1 MHLKSAAAFVLVSVT
16 ALAAACAD
24 DAPEPTPTPEPT
36 PELERAV
43 YAPRLFEHRI
53 AVASTEDA
61 WNPAINAALTRQ
73 FGQVASI
80 FIANE
85 CLAGRPMTA
94 EAFVIY
100 ASTQL
105 PDQAQLGVEARRLV
119 GEIVAVSNGPA
130 GDSCVRPFL
139 QPRSEAEFEMIR
151 ELVSA
156 ALGWTARLL
165 EGENEDRVVR
175 PAGLRQGAIPAVD
188 LLREHRRGLEERQR
202 PVLHPDGRP
211 GRSDA
216 AGRRHAARGHGLGR
230 PVPDRPAQAG
240 GGHGRFSMRPGAA
253 PALRPRR
260 VTRLLPA
267 ACASLLL
274 LWGCGGDAPP
284 APTPP
289 TPTAAPA
296 TPTATAAAPADG
308 AIFVDVSDAAGIDFV
323 HDELTW
329 LAVPQGGGIVAFD
342 YDGDGNADAFIANSN
357 GPNVLYRNNG
367 DGTFTDVAAEAGV
380 ADADGRGNGGCSADY
395 DNDADADLYITN
407 YGKSR
412 LFENRGDGAFVE
424 ASASTGVEEAYAGLR
439 STGCAW
445 GDYDGDGAPDLVV
458 VRHMYEHRSDLLEDP
473 NYMVV
478 GLGGLILYHNDGDGA
493 FTNVTAM
500 LGDLTPPVEGVPGV
514 DEVKVGNL
522 WGAGFQPGWV
532 DYDNDGDV
540 DLYVVNDFGQALH
553 PNVLWRNDGPA
564 PDGSWTFVDASIGS
578 GADVEIYGM
587 SMSVGDYDQDG
598 FFDIFI
604 TDIRGNVLLRN
615 DGNGRTFTDLA
626 EEAGVNIRMIGPP
639 RPRELGLLLLRLRQR
654 RRPRPLHRQRLPR
667 RRHRGRQ
674 PAGAA

>member
-1 MHLKSAAAFVLVSVT
+1 
-16 ALAAACAD
+16 
-24 DAPEPTPTPEPT
+24 
-36 PELERAV
+36 
-43 YAPRLFEHRI
+43 
-53 AVASTEDA
+53 
-61 WNPAINAALTRQ
+61 
-73 FGQVASI
+73 
-80 FIANE
+80 
-85 CLAGRPMTA
+85 
-94 EAFVIY
+94 
-100 ASTQL
+100 
-105 PDQAQLGVEARRLV
+105 
-119 GEIVAVSNGPA
+119 
-130 GDSCVRPFL
+130 
-139 QPRSEAEFEMIR
+139 
-151 ELVSA
+151 
-156 ALGWTARLL
+156 
-165 EGENEDRVVR
+165 
-175 PAGLRQGAIPAVD
+175 
-188 LLREHRRGLEERQR
+188 
-202 PVLHPDGRP
+202 
-211 GRSDA
+211 
-216 AGRRHAARGHGLGR
+216 
-230 PVPDRPAQAG
+230 
-240 GGHGRFSMRPGAA
+240 MRPSAA

-284 APTPP
+284 TPTPPPP

-296 TPTATAAAPADG
+296 TPTAMAVAPAG
-308 AIFVDVSDAAGIDFV
+308 GPIFVDVSDAAGIDFV

-367 DGTFTDVAAEAGV
+367 DGTFTDMAAEAGV
-380 ADADGRGNGGCSADY
+380 ADAAGRGNGGCSADY
-395 DNDADADLYITN
+395 DNDGDADLYITN

-626 EEAGVNIRMIGPP
+626 EEAGVNIRMIGRRVRVSWGSFFFDYDNDGDLDLYIVSGYLGGDTVAGNPLEQP
-639 RPRELGLLLLRLRQR
+639 NILMRNEGDGSFTDVSWISGADDPGVGRGGVYLDYDNDGCLDLLIANLGQRARLFRNACEWGNNWLAVDVVGTHANRDGLGARLELEAGGRLQIRQVASGHSHMGQNAATAHFGLAD
-654 RRPRPLHRQRLPR
+654 
-667 RRHRGRQ
+667 
-674 PAGAA
+674 AGAIDSLTVRWPGGAIQTLTDLPPNRRITLTEPE

>member
-1 MHLKSAAAFVLVSVT
+1 
-16 ALAAACAD
+16 
-24 DAPEPTPTPEPT
+24 
-36 PELERAV
+36 
-43 YAPRLFEHRI
+43 
-53 AVASTEDA
+53 
-61 WNPAINAALTRQ
+61 
-73 FGQVASI
+73 
-80 FIANE
+80 
-85 CLAGRPMTA
+85 
-94 EAFVIY
+94 
-100 ASTQL
+100 
-105 PDQAQLGVEARRLV
+105 
-119 GEIVAVSNGPA
+119 
-130 GDSCVRPFL
+130 
-139 QPRSEAEFEMIR
+139 
-151 ELVSA
+151 
-156 ALGWTARLL
+156 
-165 EGENEDRVVR
+165 
-175 PAGLRQGAIPAVD
+175 
-188 LLREHRRGLEERQR
+188 
-202 PVLHPDGRP
+202 
-211 GRSDA
+211 
-216 AGRRHAARGHGLGR
+216 
-230 PVPDRPAQAG
+230 
-240 GGHGRFSMRPGAA
+240 MRPSAA

-267 ACASLLL
+267 ACASLVL

-296 TPTATAAAPADG
+296 TPTATAVAPTDG

-342 YDGDGNADAFIANSN
+342 YDGDGNADVFIANSN

-367 DGTFTDVAAEAGV
+367 DGTFTDVADAAGV

-395 DNDADADLYITN
+395 DNDGDADLYITN

-626 EEAGVNIRMIGPP
+626 EEAGVNIRMIGRRVRVSWGSFFFDYDNDGDLDLYIVSGYLGGDTVAGNPLEQPNILMRNEGDGSFTDVSWTSGADDPGVGRGGVYLDYDNDGCLDLLIANLGQRARLFRNACEWGNNWLAVDVVGTHANRDGLGARLELEAGGRLQIREVASGHSHMGQNAATAHFGLADAGEVDSLTVRWPGGAVQTLTDLQPNRRITLTEP
-639 RPRELGLLLLRLRQR
+639 RTVGSE
-654 RRPRPLHRQRLPR
+654 
-667 RRHRGRQ
+667 
-674 PAGAA
+674 

>member
-1 MHLKSAAAFVLVSVT
+1 
-16 ALAAACAD
+16 
-24 DAPEPTPTPEPT
+24 
-36 PELERAV
+36 
-43 YAPRLFEHRI
+43 
-53 AVASTEDA
+53 
-61 WNPAINAALTRQ
+61 
-73 FGQVASI
+73 
-80 FIANE
+80 
-85 CLAGRPMTA
+85 
-94 EAFVIY
+94 
-100 ASTQL
+100 
-105 PDQAQLGVEARRLV
+105 
-119 GEIVAVSNGPA
+119 
-130 GDSCVRPFL
+130 
-139 QPRSEAEFEMIR
+139 
-151 ELVSA
+151 
-156 ALGWTARLL
+156 
-165 EGENEDRVVR
+165 
-175 PAGLRQGAIPAVD
+175 
-188 LLREHRRGLEERQR
+188 
-202 PVLHPDGRP
+202 
-211 GRSDA
+211 
-216 AGRRHAARGHGLGR
+216 
-230 PVPDRPAQAG
+230 
-240 GGHGRFSMRPGAA
+240 MRPSAA

-296 TPTATAAAPADG
+296 TPTATAVAPTDG
-308 AIFVDVSDAAGIDFV
+308 AIFVDVSDAAGIGFV

-380 ADADGRGNGGCSADY
+380 ADAAGRGNGGCSADY
-395 DNDADADLYITN
+395 DNDGDADLYITN

-626 EEAGVNIRMIGPP
+626 EEAGVNIRMIGRRVRVSWGSFFFDYDNDGDLDLYIVSGYLGGDTVAGNPLEQP
-639 RPRELGLLLLRLRQR
+639 NILMRNEGDGSFTDVSWISGADDPGVGRGGVYLDYDNDGCLDLLIANLGQRARLFRNACEWGNNWLAVDVVGTHANRDGLGARLELEAGGRLQIREVASGHSHMGQNAATAHFGLADAGEIDSLTVRWPGGAVQTLTDLQPNR
-654 RRPRPLHRQRLPR
+654 RITLTEPE
-667 RRHRGRQ
+667 
-674 PAGAA
+674 